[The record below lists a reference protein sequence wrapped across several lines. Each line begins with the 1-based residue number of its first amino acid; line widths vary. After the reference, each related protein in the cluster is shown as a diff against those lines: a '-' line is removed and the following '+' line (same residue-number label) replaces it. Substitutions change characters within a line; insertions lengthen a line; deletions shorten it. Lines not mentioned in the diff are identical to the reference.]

1 MNLLNIFLLT
11 MKSIWCVI
19 VMTILFSGFIPHDL
33 SFAVAD
39 LNDKIIK
46 IQLYNELGSNDEGS
60 SNSTAINKTTPNPE
74 VIVNSSLNKITTTN
88 KTTPN
93 PEVIVNSSLNNIT
106 TTGKPPPSTISFNE
120 TSFGTKTITPK
131 GASITTIITLGKG
144 GSTFTTTTSTTKSG
158 TTTVTTTTN
167 QFGAVSTT
175 INNTN
180 TKR

>member
-1 MNLLNIFLLT
+1 

-60 SNSTAINKTTPNPE
+60 SNSTAI
-74 VIVNSSLNKITTTN
+74 N